1 MNISNIPSPQ
11 VKPFDLYPNHN
22 NPIDLPNPINLTSL
36 TDLTNSTDPTNLTDL
51 ANLTDSTDLTNLINI
66 MGSTDSTDST
76 NLTNLTS
83 TDRNNRGKQK
93 LTKQFKAKINPSTLN
108 KPTMTEYISVRD
120 NNNDIILSNPSVIDQ
135 IIERTSQ
142 KLAEMIFKSEEII
155 DSKDIIKNG
164 LF

>member
-1 MNISNIPSPQ
+1 MNISNIHSPQ

-22 NPIDLPNPINLTSL
+22 NPIDLPNPINLTNS
-36 TDLTNSTDPTNLTDL
+36 TDLTNLTDPTNSTDI
-51 ANLTDSTDLTNLINI
+51 TDLTNLINI
-66 MGSTDSTDST
+66 MGSTNST